1 MTHKLRSYILN
12 KAQAYLTDHSTSM
25 KKILNQLSNI
35 FLIEYNGVKRF
46 AKALTKTQKQIL
58 ALFDVEETI
67 LRSLT

>member
-35 FLIEYNGVKRF
+35 FLIEYNLNLFQFYPLEGV
-46 AKALTKTQKQIL
+46 AG
-58 ALFDVEETI
+58 
-67 LRSLT
+67 